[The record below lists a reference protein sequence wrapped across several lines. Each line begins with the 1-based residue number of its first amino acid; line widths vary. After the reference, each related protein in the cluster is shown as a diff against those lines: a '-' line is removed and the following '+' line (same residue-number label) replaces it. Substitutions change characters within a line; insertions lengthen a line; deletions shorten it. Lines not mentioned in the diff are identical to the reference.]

1 MSTIPAKQIGRDRI
15 IPAVEITYVPP
26 PANHTYDVEEVYCFA
41 LGGGT

>member
-1 MSTIPAKQIGRDRI
+1 MSTIPAKQIERNRI

-26 PANHTYDVEEVYCFA
+26 PANHTYDVEEVYRFA